1 MKKGAKKM
9 KMDPMYE
16 GKFCG
21 VCHNEKVAFA
31 ATECDKCHIEAK
43 K

>member
-1 MKKGAKKM
+1 
-9 KMDPMYE
+9 MYE